1 MEKLVCTSCGAPID
15 PKTGTCPYCG
25 SRYRIEL
32 NRPEP
37 IILQVENPRVQR
49 IAARCN
55 IPMEM
60 SDVLTA
66 EEMREIAMNE
76 LTRNIAECI
85 QGYADYKTSTD
96 FRSRSIGIE
105 ASVRIV
111 PPNFKF

>member
-37 IILQVENPRVQR
+37 IFIQVENPRIQR

-55 IPMEM
+55 IPMETA
-60 SDVLTA
+60 DVLTA
-66 EEMREIAMNE
+66 EEMRDIAMRN
-76 LTRNIAECI
+76 LTNSIAECI
-85 QGYADYKTSTD
+85 AGYADFKTDND
-96 FRSRSIGIE
+96 FGSRSIGIE

-111 PPNFKF
+111 PPHFKF

>member
-37 IILQVENPRVQR
+37 IFIQVENPRIQR

-55 IPMEM
+55 IPIETA
-60 SDVLTA
+60 DVLTA
-66 EEMREIAMNE
+66 EEMRDIAMRN
-76 LTRNIAECI
+76 LTNSIAECI
-85 QGYADYKTSTD
+85 AGYADFKTDND
-96 FRSRSIGIE
+96 FGSRSIGIE

-111 PPNFKF
+111 PPHFKF